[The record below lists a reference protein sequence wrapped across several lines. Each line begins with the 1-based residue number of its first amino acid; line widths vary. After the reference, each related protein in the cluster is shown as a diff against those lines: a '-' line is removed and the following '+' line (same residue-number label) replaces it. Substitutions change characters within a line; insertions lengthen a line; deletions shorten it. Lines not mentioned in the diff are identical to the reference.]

1 MTARDPLTFRRF
13 DAQAA
18 RDASAVIEDLYVR
31 SHEEA
36 IASGDPFRT
45 TATFMNRFDRYT
57 NTPGFDMVVAY
68 AAGDPVGLTWGWPL
82 KAGSSWWDGLLTDL
96 GADFT
101 QESGRRTFALSE
113 IMVASEWMGRGV
125 AHALHDELLAAR
137 TEPRATLLVSPT
149 NERAY
154 TAYKRWGWQCVGQLR
169 PAWPDAPTFDVLM
182 HDLPVQPTS

>member
-1 MTARDPLTFRRF
+1 MTALDALTFQRF

-31 SHEEA
+31 SHEDA

-82 KAGSSWWDGLLTDL
+82 KPGSSWWDGLLTDL

-101 QESGRRTFALSE
+101 NETGRRTFALSE
-113 IMVASEWMGRGV
+113 IMVASEWMGQGV

-182 HDLPVQPTS
+182 HNLPVQPAS